1 MTEDADLGIRLAR
14 FGYEVS
20 VIDSVTME
28 EAPASRRNWRGQRTR
43 WIKGWIQ
50 TYLVHMRRPLRL
62 WRDLGAWRFAGF
74 QLTIGATILSLLVHP
89 WFCVL
94 AAMHGSFGERLVP
107 EGDLL
112 LWVSGSNLVAGYGA
126 AMLLTMATAVAS
138 GSPRRLLSVLWLPIY
153 WLAIS
158 YAAYR
163 AVLDLIVRP
172 FYWEK
177 TMHGSSMQRPTR
189 PVHRA

>member
-1 MTEDADLGIRLAR
+1 M
-14 FGYEVS
+14 
-20 VIDSVTME
+20 
-28 EAPASRRNWRGQRTR
+28 
-43 WIKGWIQ
+43 
-50 TYLVHMRRPLRL
+50 
-62 WRDLGAWRFAGF
+62 
-74 QLTIGATILSLLVHP
+74 ILSLLVHP
-89 WFCVL
+89 WFYVL

-107 EGDLL
+107 ESDML